1 MELLYVK
8 LTSKKI
14 NFVEKQL
21 LWTKSQQLSTT
32 ICPINS
38 PFWIACIESA
48 LGKVHWYLLGVRLK
62 TFIAVW
68 LEPLKAQLS
77 IAFGPANGLRA
88 NCLHKQNVIFLLTVQ
103 AS

>member
-14 NFVEKQL
+14 NLVEKQL

-38 PFWIACIESA
+38 PF
-48 LGKVHWYLLGVRLK
+48 
-62 TFIAVW
+62 
-68 LEPLKAQLS
+68 
-77 IAFGPANGLRA
+77 
-88 NCLHKQNVIFLLTVQ
+88 
-103 AS
+103 